1 MQRRKQGC
9 SSRENVRQGRIG
21 GVERLE
27 DRRLLAAARQPYTPP
42 PRLSLS
48 VPDAVV
54 GGQDAVFTLALSRPA
69 GPGGVIVSYTTRDI
83 SARSSNPKTADYV
96 PSKGRL
102 IIPEGQASAQVLVA
116 TKPVSPDRAKGP
128 AFAVVLSQ
136 PKGAKLAANA
146 ATTRIVVQPPP
157 PPPGS
162 QFQIT
167 VSFPDNSLTTFQQL
181 AFERAANRWSQI
193 ITGDLP
199 DMTVGG
205 KTIDDIVITATAKAI
220 DGVSG
225 ILGQAGPTAVRPTGS
240 GLPYEGMMQ
249 FDTADVANMVGN
261 GTFDAV
267 ILHEMGHA
275 LGLGT
280 LWSSKQLVK
289 GLGTVDP
296 TYIGAFALAEYN
308 ALIGR
313 AAAGVPVENT
323 GGPGTAGG
331 HWRESVFDT
340 EIMTGYAEPR
350 GVPMPISRLTVAALQ
365 DLGYTVDY
373 AAADPYKL
381 PAPVAIRATSQTT
394 VASGAGSVRRIMASA
409 VPSAAPVLA
418 HVSLEVASTA
428 HAVGSKRGATVF
440 ASLGMRSADA
450 GGPVTAAAAAR

>member
-1 MQRRKQGC
+1 MQRRTQGR
-9 SSRENVRQGRIG
+9 SSRENARQGCIG
-21 GVERLE
+21 GVEQLE
-27 DRRLLAAARQPYTPP
+27 GRRLLAAAKQPFTPP

-48 VPDAVV
+48 VPDAVI
-54 GGQDAVFTLALSRPA
+54 GGQAAVFTLALSRPA
-69 GPGGVIVSYTTRDI
+69 GPGGVIVSYATRDI
-83 SARSSNPKTADYV
+83 SARSSNPQTADYV

-102 IIPEGQASAQVLVA
+102 IIPEGQSSAQLLVA
-116 TKPVSPDRAKGP
+116 TKLVSTARAKGP
-128 AFAVVLSQ
+128 AFAMVLSQ

-167 VSFPDNSLTTFQQL
+167 VSFPDSSLTTFQQL
-181 AFERAANRWSQI
+181 AFQRAASRWSQV

-199 DMTVGG
+199 DMIVDG

-240 GLPYEGMMQ
+240 GLPYEGMME
-249 FDTADVANMVGN
+249 FDSADVANMVGN
-261 GTFDAV
+261 GTFDAI

-296 TYIGAFALAEYN
+296 TYVGAFALAEYN

-313 AAAGVPVENT
+313 AAEGVPVENT
-323 GGPGTAGG
+323 GGPGTAGA

-365 DLGYTVDY
+365 DLGYTVNY

-381 PAPVAIRATSQTT
+381 STPTAILAASQTT
-394 VASGAGSVRRIMASA
+394 VARGTGSVRRIMAKT
-409 VPSAAPVLA
+409 VPSAAPVLSIA
-418 HVSLEVASTA
+418 SLEVATTA
-428 HAVGSKRGATVF
+428 HSVGSKRVATAF
-440 ASLGMRSADA
+440 AGLGLRAADA
-450 GGPVTAAAAAR
+450 GGRITAAAAER